1 MTDRV
6 VGSNA
11 GSSPATATETTET
24 TTETTSVLTE
34 REYRVRDVKDFSA
47 LIKLRNKQLRVKVYD
62 LDVVRNMFAEKA
74 ISDAE
79 MDDGVYKVVV
89 EAYYTAKYFRVVLTR
104 IGVDPVE
111 YPAEIIIYDAELA
124 FNDLQMLNEFLEAV
138 FRRTRRSALFWHEIK
153 QFLSL
158 IHI

>member
-1 MTDRV
+1 MTDRVV

-11 GSSPATATETTET
+11 GSSPATETTET

-62 LDVVRNMFAEKA
+62 LDVVRDLFAEKA
-74 ISDAE
+74 VSDAE
-79 MDDGVYKVVV
+79 MDDGVYKVTV

-104 IGVDPVE
+104 VGVDPLE
-111 YPAEIIIYDAELA
+111 YPSEIIIYDAELA
-124 FNDLQMLNEFLEAV
+124 FNDLQMLNEFLDAV

-153 QFLSL
+153 QF
-158 IHI
+158 IE